1 MLKAYCDASKNE
13 MIDLPET
20 DLATVRNLLAK
31 HLPGCKVYV
40 FGSRARG
47 TAKPFSDLDLA
58 VDAEATIPPDRLDS
72 LREAFSESDLP
83 ILVDLVDL
91 RTVSDTFRTRILETC
106 QAV

>member
-1 MLKAYCDASKNE
+1 
-13 MIDLPET
+13 MIDLPES

-31 HLPGCKVYV
+31 HLPGNRVYV

-58 VDAEATIPPDRLDS
+58 IEADAPIPPERIES
-72 LREAFSESDLP
+72 LREAFSESNLP

-91 RTVSDTFRTRILETC
+91 RTVSDTFRTRIFETR
-106 QAV
+106 QEI

>member
-1 MLKAYCDASKNE
+1 
-13 MIDLPET
+13 MIDLPES

-31 HLPGCKVYV
+31 HLPGNRVYV

-58 VDAEATIPPDRLDS
+58 IEADPPIPPERLES
-72 LREAFSESDLP
+72 LREAFSESNLP

-91 RTVSDTFRTRILETC
+91 RTVSDTFRTRIIETR
-106 QAV
+106 QEI